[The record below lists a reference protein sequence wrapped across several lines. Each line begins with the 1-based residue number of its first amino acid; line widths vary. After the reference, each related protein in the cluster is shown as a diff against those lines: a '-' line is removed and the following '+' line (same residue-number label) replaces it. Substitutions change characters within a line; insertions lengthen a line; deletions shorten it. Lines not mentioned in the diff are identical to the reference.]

1 MAKIDRHHQLLR
13 KEVGKTGQTEVTLPS
28 GSRLDVLTGTDI
40 GKEIELNN
48 DPEKLQM
55 AASRLR
61 EALNSRIARKVVLKV
76 PQPNMPEA
84 VKAMKKTKVP
94 GTVSNLKGSK
104 VIPIP
109 KPRATRAKR

>member
-13 KEVGKTGQTEVTLPS
+13 KEAGKTGQTEVTLPS

-40 GKEIELNN
+40 GKEIELS
-48 DPEKLQM
+48 DEPEKLQM
-55 AASRLR
+55 AASRLK
-61 EALNSRIARKVVLKV
+61 EALNSRIARKAVLKV
-76 PQPNMPEA
+76 PQPNIQDA

-104 VIPIP
+104 VLPVKNP
-109 KPRATRAKR
+109 RAKR